1 MVGGRSLEFP
11 EDSLSVKPKPE
22 DLTKGET
29 QKKVTHKNS
38 STMGWGEGTAAN
50 IASCSY
56 TRLEIDSQH
65 LVTPG
70 DPILS
75 SGL

>member
-1 MVGGRSLEFP
+1 MEFP

-22 DLTKGET
+22 DLAMEEA
-29 QKKVTHKNS
+29 QRKVTRNNS
-38 STMGWGEGTAAN
+38 STMDWGEGTAAN
-50 IASCSY
+50 IAGCTY